1 MRAKQKDVSIP
12 IKLIVYLRKL
22 GLNLKYYC
30 VKEIF
35 VIPRIS
41 SLMIQHYGFK
51 TLMRLN
57 KMVRKEIMRL
67 KSTLNNLLFDQ
78 LWKIIRYHFK
88 LFNDSKK
95 IIRKPTMNRKRKRQ
109 EGGRYIVSN
118 YFKSGKLSL
127 KFIWHYSFKNLESIR
142 GECLPKC
149 FGWE

>member
-78 LWKIIRYHFK
+78 L
-88 LFNDSKK
+88 
-95 IIRKPTMNRKRKRQ
+95 
-109 EGGRYIVSN
+109 
-118 YFKSGKLSL
+118 
-127 KFIWHYSFKNLESIR
+127 
-142 GECLPKC
+142 
-149 FGWE
+149 